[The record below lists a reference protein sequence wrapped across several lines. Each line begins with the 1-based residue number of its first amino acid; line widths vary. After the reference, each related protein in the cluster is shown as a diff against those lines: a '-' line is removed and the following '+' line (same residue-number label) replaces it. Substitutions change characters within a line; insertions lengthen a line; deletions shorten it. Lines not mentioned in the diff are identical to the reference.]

1 MADPRVLG
9 IVLAGGA
16 GTRLAPLTDDRA
28 KPAVPFGGVYRLV
41 DFALSNLANSGIRKI
56 CVLTQYKSHSLDR
69 HISTTWRMSD
79 LLGNYVTPVPAQQR
93 LGPHWYTG
101 SGDAIFQSMN
111 LINDEHPDLVVVF
124 GADHVYRMDPRQ
136 MIAQHL
142 EYGAGATVAAI
153 PVSRQDAKDFGV
165 LAVAK
170 DGRTIERFLEK
181 PANPPPM
188 PGSTDE
194 SYASMGIYV
203 FGRKELVD
211 ALERD
216 AADPES
222 RHDIGGNIIP
232 MMVAD
237 GSAQAYDF
245 LTNSVPGSTE
255 RDAGYWRDVGTID
268 AYFDAHM
275 DLRTVEPMF
284 NLYNDE
290 WPILTHMDPLP
301 PAKFV
306 HDSGDR
312 VGRAIDSLVSNG
324 VIVSGGLVRG
334 SVLSPGVRVN
344 SWSTVDRAVLL
355 HNVNVGRHVEIRDA
369 IIDKNVDR
377 ARGGEDRGGQ
387 GARPRPRLLG
397 LPRRHHR
404 GRQGSG
410 RARVKVSL
418 LTREYPPD
426 VYGGA
431 GVHVEYLARA
441 LSASG
446 LVDLT
451 VHCEGADRPGAVAH
465 RPWDAL
471 SDSVLRVFSEDL
483 SMAEASADAA
493 VVHSHT
499 WYANLAGHLAS
510 LRYGIPHVV
519 TVHSLEPLRPWKAE
533 QLGGG
538 YALSSWAERV
548 SRSVGGGGGGGLRRD
563 ARRRADRVPG
573 DRGRPGPGD
582 QERDRHR
589 RVRARSGHVG
599 AGQARHRPV
608 PAVRHLRRA
617 VSPGRRA
624 CRCCCG
630 RRPRSTRPPSWCSAR
645 ARPTR
650 PRSPRRCPRWS
661 PGCRRPARGSSGSR
675 RCCPSRRSSSCSRTR

>member
-1 MADPRVLG
+1 M
-9 IVLAGGA
+9 
-16 GTRLAPLTDDRA
+16 
-28 KPAVPFGGVYRLV
+28 
-41 DFALSNLANSGIRKI
+41 
-56 CVLTQYKSHSLDR
+56 
-69 HISTTWRMSD
+69 
-79 LLGNYVTPVPAQQR
+79 
-93 LGPHWYTG
+93 
-101 SGDAIFQSMN
+101 
-111 LINDEHPDLVVVF
+111 
-124 GADHVYRMDPRQ
+124 
-136 MIAQHL
+136 
-142 EYGAGATVAAI
+142 
-153 PVSRQDAKDFGV
+153 
-165 LAVAK
+165 AK

-355 HNVNVGRHVEIRDA
+355 HNVNVGQARRDQGRDHRQERH
-369 IIDKNVDR
+369 R
-377 ARGGEDRGGQ
+377 ARGGEDRRGQ
-387 GARPRPRLLG
+387 GARPRPRLRG

-410 RARVKVSL
+410 RERVKVSL

-483 SMAEASADAA
+483 SMAEA
-493 VVHSHT
+493 V
-499 WYANLAGHLAS
+499 GG
-510 LRYGIPHVV
+510 R
-519 TVHSLEPLRPWKAE
+519 
-533 QLGGG
+533 GGG
-538 YALSSWAERV
+538 ALAHLVREPGRAP
-548 SRSVGGGGGGGLRRD
+548 GLAPVRDTARRD
-563 ARRRADRVPG
+563 RAL
-573 DRGRPGPGD
+573 
-582 QERDRHR
+582 
-589 RVRARSGHVG
+589 A
-599 AGQARHRPV
+599 
-608 PAVRHLRRA
+608 
-617 VSPGRRA
+617 
-624 CRCCCG
+624 
-630 RRPRSTRPPSWCSAR
+630 
-645 ARPTR
+645 
-650 PRSPRRCPRWS
+650 
-661 PGCRRPARGSSGSR
+661 
-675 RCCPSRRSSSCSRTR
+675 